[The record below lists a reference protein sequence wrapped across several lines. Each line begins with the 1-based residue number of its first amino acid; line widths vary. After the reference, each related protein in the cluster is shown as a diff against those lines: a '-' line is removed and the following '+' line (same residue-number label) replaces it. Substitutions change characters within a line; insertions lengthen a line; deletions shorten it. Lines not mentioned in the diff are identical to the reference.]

1 MRYLKEQRGSPVND
15 IALTPMKQPIK
26 ISKVKEPLAEG
37 ELKALKKIGVIAAN
51 WYAVTYDENQMPF
64 AIFDNEPYAIAY
76 RDKFSAT
83 SIVEPWPMII
93 KDMRKPDLKKRA
105 KVGL

>member
-1 MRYLKEQRGSPVND
+1 
-15 IALTPMKQPIK
+15 MKQPIK
-26 ISKVKEPLAEG
+26 ISKDLRAGFMKEPLTEG

-51 WYAVTYDENQMPF
+51 WYAVTYDETQMPF
-64 AIFDNEPYAIAY
+64 AIFENEPHAIAY

-105 KVGL
+105 KAGL